1 MSRVFPSL
9 LGVATFEPTAIL
21 TQIIAILVG
30 GIKGIA
36 SGIGEGLSTLATSIF
51 LDTTG
56 ETATLSVFGM
66 VVAIFA
72 GISLA
77 VGLCRLVVRWI
88 SSLGGSRV

>member
-1 MSRVFPSL
+1 MPML
-9 LGVATFEPTAIL
+9 LGATMDASAIL
-21 TQIIAILVG
+21 TQIISILVG

-36 SGIGEGLSTLATSIF
+36 SGIGEGLSSLATSIF

-56 ETATLSVFGM
+56 EAAALSVFGM
-66 VVAIFA
+66 FVAIFA

-88 SSLGGSRV
+88 STLGGSRV